1 MTDAGPPAVV
11 DAMTEMPWGHVT
23 AIDAD
28 GSSTCALDSS
38 GQVMCWGDAGEW
50 ENRTKPTV
58 VQGVTGSSQLAVAE
72 MHRCTSD
79 VGHVRCWGKN
89 HLSQL
94 GVSSGSGIVMPIAE
108 GARLVR
114 SRGSTS
120 CALMNDGTVECWGYA
135 LSRVAGEDR
144 SEWTYPRGDTPEVQH
159 RPAKVPGVSGA
170 SDLVLGP
177 WAACAVVG
185 KDNVCWGSNHGSQLG
200 DIGDHQLQ
208 PAPMQALAGLSKLA
222 LGGNGACG
230 VDAKGR
236 TMCTGIAVRAMG
248 GIARNADG
256 IPVANSAA
264 DVETFMREHERIA
277 GEKGVARH
285 VKELDGAV
293 GFALGDFHSCAVLKT
308 GRVRCWGNGDDGQLG
323 DGTTKDSDTPVEV
336 VGISDA
342 EAVAV
347 GSGHSCALRRGG
359 RVSCWGRN
367 SFGQLGDGT
376 ETKRAKPVEVA
387 GLPPPAN

>member
-1 MTDAGPPAVV
+1 MD
-11 DAMTEMPWGHVT
+11 
-23 AIDAD
+23 
-28 GSSTCALDSS
+28 
-38 GQVMCWGDAGEW
+38 
-50 ENRTKPTV
+50 
-58 VQGVTGSSQLAVAE
+58 
-72 MHRCTSD
+72 
-79 VGHVRCWGKN
+79 
-89 HLSQL
+89 
-94 GVSSGSGIVMPIAE
+94 
-108 GARLVR
+108 
-114 SRGSTS
+114 
-120 CALMNDGTVECWGYA
+120 DGTVECWGYA

-144 SEWTYPRGDTPEVQH
+144 SEWEYPRGDAPEIQH
-159 RPAKVPGVSGA
+159 RPARVPGVSNA
-170 SDLVLGP
+170 RDLVLGH
-177 WAACAVVG
+177 WAACAVVDDG
-185 KDNVCWGSNHGSQLG
+185 YGGMKENVCWGSNHGSQLG

-208 PAPMQALAGLSKLA
+208 PAPVAALAGLSKLA
-222 LGGNGACG
+222 LGGNSACG

-236 TMCTGIAVRAMG
+236 TMCTGIAVTAFG
-248 GIARNADG
+248 GVKRNADG

-293 GFALGDFHSCAVLKT
+293 GFALGEFHSCAVVGG

-323 DGTTKDSDTPVEV
+323 DGATKDSDAPVEV

-376 ETKRAKPVEVA
+376 ETNRAKPVEVV
-387 GLPPPAN
+387 GLAPPTE